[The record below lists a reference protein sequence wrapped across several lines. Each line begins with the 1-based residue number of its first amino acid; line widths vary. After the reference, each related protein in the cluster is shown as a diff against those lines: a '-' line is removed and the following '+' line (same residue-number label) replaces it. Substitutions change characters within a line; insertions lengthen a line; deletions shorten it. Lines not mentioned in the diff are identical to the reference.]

1 VADANRLD
9 NHAEIAISRP
19 DVQQTDVERVL
30 DGWEQWAT
38 LIDTGPYR
46 LINLA
51 RIRSHIHAAGLG

>member
-1 VADANRLD
+1 
-9 NHAEIAISRP
+9 
-19 DVQQTDVERVL
+19 VQQTDVQRVL
-30 DGWEQWAT
+30 DSWEQWAT